1 MATQGSVVAMD
12 VATFSTQ
19 LLESR
24 EVLPRAR
31 TIAQTISDLLPG
43 SAAVVYL
50 LQQGRQWTAQCAVG
64 EVTVHDPVVELN
76 HGTFGTL
83 VDRPEPVVFSGRRLV
98 REEYAH
104 VSVRRTLHSLA
115 YLPLI
120 HRGELAGAIELLN
133 F

>member
-1 MATQGSVVAMD
+1 MATQGSIVAMD

-24 EVLPRAR
+24 EVIPRAR
-31 TIAQTISDLLPG
+31 LIAQTVCDLLPG

-50 LQQGRQWTAQCAVG
+50 LQEGSTWSAQAAAG
-64 EVTVHDPVVELN
+64 EVTIHDPEVDLR
-76 HGTFGTL
+76 HGTLGVL
-83 VDRPEPVVFSGRRLV
+83 AENPEPIVFSGKTLV

-115 YLPLI
+115 YLPLK
-120 HRGELAGAIELLN
+120 HRAEL
-133 F
+133 